1 MGVYVRVSCE
11 MRQCEHNENGWCD
24 AEHILLRQSGDYDM
38 KCQNNTTKYWGIEG
52 HENIIKDKNDIV

>member
-38 KCQNNTTKYWGIEG
+38 KCQNNTTKY
-52 HENIIKDKNDIV
+52 